1 MGNFLDQ
8 CQDALHKAVI
18 ESTTDEMR
26 LFSLAEAKRYANSH
40 SVTTM
45 QSVLKIRDFAVKHV
59 ALNDVET
66 LGFPVINDKQSR
78 HHNTRPM
85 P

>member
-1 MGNFLDQ
+1 MSR
-8 CQDALHKAVI
+8 ALHKAVI

-45 QSVLKIRDFAVKHV
+45 QSVLKIRDFAVKRV
-59 ALNDVET
+59 
-66 LGFPVINDKQSR
+66 P
-78 HHNTRPM
+78 
-85 P
+85 